1 MGRDGAV
8 GAAYRSCSLHAL
20 YKGGEK
26 LNTAK
31 AMAVQQ
37 RRMLASASGMTA
49 IMQSAA
55 ASASGMLRAL
65 ESFDTKATARAQQGM
80 QSVEKAMTELVE
92 PIKQATRQLQAMS
105 AAIPTMGGN
114 PAGSITIVNTV
125 QAANTVMAASQAT
138 AVANSEKKPSDSK
151 DNATKL
157 GEKIEELGKI
167 LAKHLPTNQS
177 KDGAKKDG
185 DNSAQDK
192 AGDAAN
198 LSATVEKLL
207 AAQES
212 LNPPVL
218 QIATESGMINATL
231 DTLGKL
237 LIAALGQ
244 IYQEAQKI
252 TTSLDQLG
260 QFFKSM
266 ANQRG
271 AGANG
276 GAGAGPSPVSSATT
290 NLMSGNQQA
299 LKAGKRAART
309 QDMEKQAAKA
319 LPAGPSVPALPGS
332 VETGIVLA
340 GETSMVAGGAAF
352 GGGAG
357 GAAVNAGSPSTAL
370 AVGAAETALVVA
382 GEAGAGGAG
391 VSAEAV
397 AQTEAASA
405 KAAEVEAKL
414 PNLSE
419 QMVELSGMYK
429 SFISEN
435 EAVSNFINENWSF
448 FGSVYEGASV
458 AIQAYNALQLI
469 SKTYT
474 FLSSVALQLHGLA
487 VVGVKNAWNGL
498 NTAMKANIIMLIIS
512 LVIGLVMA
520 LVSLAKN
527 NDQVGLFF
535 LKTWH
540 AILNMLD
547 NLLVFMWTLAAWMM
561 EPFMLWA
568 KTVGKIYDAVF
579 NTIIDGINWVLEKIS
594 LLTGKKFDVIG
605 HFNMENLAEDMMG
618 FVDDQKQQAELRAKA
633 NKEARLQ
640 EQENFMAERAA
651 KRAADEIEQ
660 EQKVSGLPTESSA
673 SNSVLAEQN
682 AVAVSG
688 GRLDEVGKINDTVD
702 ISSEDIK
709 MMREL
714 AEMKNIQNF
723 VTLQPSVNVQT
734 GDIRNGMDVGSMV
747 QAITTMLQDEI
758 SSSAEGVYR

>member
-1 MGRDGAV
+1 M
-8 GAAYRSCSLHAL
+8 
-20 YKGGEK
+20 
-26 LNTAK
+26 NTAK

-37 RRMLASASGMTA
+37 RRMLASAAGMTA

-65 ESFDTKATARAQQGM
+65 ESFDSKAAARAQQGIE
-80 QSVEKAMTELVE
+80 SVEKAMTELVE

-105 AAIPTMGGN
+105 AAIPTWGGN

-138 AVANSEKKPSDSK
+138 AVANNEKEAPNPK

-167 LAKHLPTNQS
+167 LAKHLPTNES

-185 DNSAQDK
+185 GNSAQDK
-192 AGDAAN
+192 AGDVAK
-198 LSATVEKLL
+198 LSVTVERLL
-207 AAQES
+207 TAQES
-212 LNPPVL
+212 LSTPVL
-218 QIATESGMINATL
+218 QIATESGMVNTTL

-237 LIAALGQ
+237 LIASLGK
-244 IYQEAQKI
+244 IYQESQKI

-260 QFFKSM
+260 QFFKGL

-271 AGANG
+271 AGANA
-276 GAGAGPSPVSSATT
+276 GAGAGPSPVSSAST
-290 NLMSGNQQA
+290 NLIPGNQQA

-319 LPAGPSVPALPGS
+319 LPAGPSVLALPGP

-340 GETSMVAGGAAF
+340 GETAMVAGGAAF
-352 GGGAG
+352 GGGVG
-357 GAAVNAGSPSTAL
+357 GAAGNVGSPSTAL

-382 GEAGAGGAG
+382 GEGGTGAG
-391 VSAEAV
+391 VSGEA
-397 AQTEAASA
+397 ATQTEAAAA

-414 PNLSE
+414 PNLSA
-419 QMVELSGMYK
+419 QMEELSGMYK

-435 EAVSNFINENWSF
+435 EAVSNFVNENWGF
-448 FGSVYEGASV
+448 FGSVYEGASM

-498 NTAMKANIIMLIIS
+498 NTAMKANVIILIVS
-512 LVIGLVMA
+512 LVIGLIMA

-535 LKTWH
+535 LKTWNF
-540 AILNMLD
+540 ILNMLD
-547 NLLVFMWTLAAWMM
+547 KAVVFFWTIAEMM
-561 EPFMLWA
+561 LNPFMMWA
-568 KTVGKIYDAVF
+568 KTVGSIYDAVF
-579 NTIIDGINWVLEKIS
+579 NTIIDGLNWVLTGIS
-594 LLTGKKFDVIG
+594 KLTGKDFDVIG
-605 HFNMENLAEDMMG
+605 HFSMENFAEDMMD
-618 FVDDQKQQAELRAKA
+618 FVPEQKAKAELRAQVNA
-633 NKEARLQ
+633 EARKLD
-640 EQENFMAERAA
+640 EENFLAERAA
-651 KRAADEIEQ
+651 KRAADELAQ
-660 EQKVSGLPTESSA
+660 EELMPDLPTESSA

>member
-1 MGRDGAV
+1 M
-8 GAAYRSCSLHAL
+8 
-20 YKGGEK
+20 
-26 LNTAK
+26 NTAK

-65 ESFDTKATARAQQGM
+65 ESFDTKAAARAQQGM
-80 QSVEKAMTELVE
+80 ESVEKAMTELVE

-157 GEKIEELGKI
+157 GEKIEEFGKI
-167 LAKHLPTNQS
+167 LAKHLPTFQS

-185 DNSAQDK
+185 DNSAQEK

-198 LSATVEKLL
+198 LSVTVEKLL
-207 AAQES
+207 TAQES
-212 LNPPVL
+212 LNSPLL

-276 GAGAGPSPVSSATT
+276 GAGARPSPVSSATT

-340 GETSMVAGGAAF
+340 GETAMVAGGAAF

-435 EAVSNFINENWSF
+435 EAVSNFINDNWSF

-474 FLSSVALQLHGLA
+474 FLNSLALYAQAVASAYAEKG
-487 VVGVKNAWNGL
+487 WRGL
-498 NTAMKANIIMLIIS
+498 NAAMKGNIIILIVTLIA
-512 LVIGLVMA
+512 GLVMA
-520 LVSLAKN
+520 LVTLYKE
-527 NDQVGLFF
+527 NDAVAMGFLKAWHSIILFF
-535 LKTWH
+535 YRIPIYFWSFAEA
-540 AILNMLD
+540 AIKAFLFLYEKASSIFDFLFDGLVEGIKSLFKLFGKEIELDFKLNTG
-547 NLLVFMWTLAAWMM
+547 NLSELALAAVKA
-561 EPFMLWA
+561 EKA
-568 KTVGKIYDAVF
+568 AAEQT
-579 NTIIDGINWVLEKIS
+579 LENKDKE
-594 LLTGKKFDVIG
+594 LTQYR
-605 HFNMENLAEDMMG
+605 ENLMT
-618 FVDDQKQQAELRAKA
+618 
-633 NKEARLQ
+633 
-640 EQENFMAERAA
+640 ERAA

-660 EQKVSGLPTESSA
+660 EQKVTGLPTESSA